1 MKRYKRKKES
11 FFSKIINSILTLLI
25 ACAIG
30 SQVCT
35 AANNNLRV
43 AQVSDAHFSTFEEN
57 TSYKFLKKSPELL
70 DDVIFQINTSGP
82 YDFVMFTGDLINKPK
97 VSELEK
103 FISHANNL
111 IFPWYAIDG
120 NHDISID
127 GPLTKKKFLSTLAAS
142 NDNMQQENIYYAFTP
157 KKGFRVICLDSIIDY
172 KLTSNG
178 EISNEEFMWLT
189 QELEKH
195 SKDTIIVCS
204 HVPIIEP
211 FSSPNHKMQNEY
223 EVRKL
228 LKTHKNPV
236 VVLQGHY
243 HTTKIIQDDNMLVV
257 ACPSLVTYP
266 NAFRVININSN
277 KQRTLVDVYLKETNL
292 KDIQS
297 RSKLRLM
304 GTERLYGEESD
315 RNASFELKNYGE

>member
-11 FFSKIINSILTLLI
+11 FFSKIINSVLTLLI

-35 AANNNLRV
+35 AAN
-43 AQVSDAHFSTFEEN
+43 FSTFEEN

-195 SKDTIIVCS
+195 SKDTVIVCS

-304 GTERLYGEESD
+304 GTERLYGEDSD